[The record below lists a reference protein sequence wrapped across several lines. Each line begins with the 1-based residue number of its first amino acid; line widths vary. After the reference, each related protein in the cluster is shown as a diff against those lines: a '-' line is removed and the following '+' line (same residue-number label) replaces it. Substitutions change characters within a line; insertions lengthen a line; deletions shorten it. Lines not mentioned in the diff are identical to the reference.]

1 MASRYNQLTMLY
13 IFNILKLDASPKKPY
28 SAPMV
33 HRRLKELGIGLDRKT
48 VFNHMRILT
57 DQMLSAE
64 QAGDSFFRQYLCS
77 KLYRCRK
84 EESRENVKE
93 NGMESG
99 IKSNIESG
107 YRICPAE
114 EEIPENCVL
123 YYYIEDEMSPEELE
137 LLQSTVAINQY
148 LSAEKTGEILAD
160 LEHKKPFD
168 CRERFLYTAFADPK
182 LKNHAT
188 DIFASLSVIRDS
200 IRKKKKL
207 SILYGRYDK
216 RLKLAP
222 TSDAPRAIDP
232 YAVMSSNGYYYL
244 IAGNPK
250 YPDGLTNFRID
261 RILQIQMLDEPRKSL
276 PDQLLPYFRD
286 AAHEV
291 FQASEYRNDH
301 PVMYSDETVRIHLS
315 CNPAIINNL
324 IDDFGWSIQSRDIK
338 DPDHPDWVHV
348 TAKASLMG
356 AAIFCTHHCKDCK
369 VIGPDKLREK
379 VIENLRAGLAL
390 YE

>member
-33 HRRLKELGIGLDRKT
+33 HRRLKELGIDLDRKT
-48 VFNHMRILT
+48 VFNHMKILT
-57 DQMLSAE
+57 DQMLSADQDE
-64 QAGDSFFRQYLCS
+64 ESFFRQYLCS
-77 KLYRCRK
+77 RLFRCRK
-84 EESRENVKE
+84 EEGKEKSRENGRKPG
-93 NGMESG
+93 NES
-99 IKSNIESG
+99 S
-107 YRICPAE
+107 YRICLPE
-114 EEIPENCVL
+114 EEIPENSVL

-148 LSAEKTGEILAD
+148 LSAEKTREILAD

-168 CRERFLYTAFADPK
+168 CREQSLYTAFADPT
-182 LKNHAT
+182 LKNQAT

-207 SILYGRYDK
+207 RILYGRYD
-216 RLKLAP
+216 RNLELAP
-222 TSDAPRAIDP
+222 TSEDARTIEP

-261 RILQIQMLDEPRKSL
+261 RILQIQMLDEPRKPL
-276 PDQLLPYFRD
+276 PSALLPYFRD

-315 CNPAIINNL
+315 CDPVILNNL
-324 IDDFGWSIQSRDIK
+324 VDDFGWSIQTRDIK
-338 DPDHPDWVHV
+338 DPGHPDWVHV

-356 AAIFCTHHCKDCK
+356 AAVFCTHHCRHCK
-369 VIGPDKLREK
+369 VISPQKLREK
-379 VIENLRAGLAL
+379 VVENLKAGLAL